1 MPIIKIKF
9 AYSREPVPVKYLYRL
24 EVVTVHPDDGAAD
37 GLGRVDGQRQVL
49 VSLVHISSVDK
60 YC

>member
-1 MPIIKIKF
+1 MFIRRIKSV
-9 AYSREPVPVKYLYRL
+9 YSREPVPIKYLYRL
-24 EVVTVHPDDGAAD
+24 EVVAVHPDDGAAD

-60 YC
+60 D

>member
-1 MPIIKIKF
+1 MLIRRIKSV
-9 AYSREPVPVKYLYRL
+9 YSREPVPVIYLYRL

-49 VSLVHISSVDK
+49 VSL
-60 YC
+60 